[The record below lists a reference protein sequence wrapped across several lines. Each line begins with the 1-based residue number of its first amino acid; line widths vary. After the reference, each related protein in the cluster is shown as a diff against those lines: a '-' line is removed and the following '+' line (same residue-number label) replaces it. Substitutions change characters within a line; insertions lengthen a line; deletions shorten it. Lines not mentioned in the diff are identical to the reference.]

1 MIKFTKEQIDFMRE
15 DLESNMG
22 YSKIIEATRK
32 RFKEEG
38 RDFEKE
44 FKQFLLDTKP

>member
-1 MIKFTKEQIDFMRE
+1 MKLTKEQIDFMRE

-22 YSKIIEATRK
+22 YSKIIAATRN

-44 FKQFLLDTKP
+44 FKEWKDTQ